1 LWIVVPARSL
11 SEEIPIH
18 TLEQPLATSSAI
30 ADGSVISAIGDLPA
44 TTLRERPTQRR
55 ERWYAGGSIGVTFPV
70 NTTAESLG
78 SSNTGIAFDTTVS
91 TLGFIGYQTDNWR
104 FEGEVRT
111 LSPNT
116 SMGGSLTQTS
126 VTANLYRDFPTDSVY
141 IPYVGLGVGMTNV
154 TANRLHPASS
164 TAVFAYQV
172 KAGVSQSID
181 PRADLFLQYRY
192 TGTTTIGELQGVKLG
207 ILESHNVEA
216 GLRFGF

>member
-1 LWIVVPARSL
+1 M
-11 SEEIPIH
+11 
-18 TLEQPLATSSAI
+18 AT
-30 ADGSVISAIGDLPA
+30 DGSAISAIG
-44 TTLRERPTQRR
+44 ERPNQRR

-91 TLGFIGYQTDNWR
+91 TLGFVGYQTDNWR
-104 FEGEVRT
+104 WEGEVRT

-116 SMGGSLTQTS
+116 SIGGSLTQTS
-126 VTANLYRDFPTDSVY
+126 VTANLYRDFPTDSAY
-141 IPYVGLGVGMTNV
+141 TPYVGLGIGMTNV
-154 TANRLHPASS
+154 TSNRLHPASS

-192 TGTTTIGELQGVKLG
+192 TGTTPIGELQGVKLG

-216 GLRFGF
+216 GLRLGF